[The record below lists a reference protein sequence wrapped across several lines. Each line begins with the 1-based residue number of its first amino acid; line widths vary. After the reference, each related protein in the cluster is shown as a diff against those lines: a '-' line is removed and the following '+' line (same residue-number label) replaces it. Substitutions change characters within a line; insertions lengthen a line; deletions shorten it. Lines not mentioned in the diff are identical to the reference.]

1 MLKNVL
7 VALDGS
13 EPSRRA
19 LAIGSEVAVKFDGS
33 LFLLYVIRDMQ
44 LPEGLREA
52 AEVERIQGP
61 RLNVL
66 RTVGERI
73 LDDAQRTAKK
83 LGAERIHC
91 ETRPGDPAGV
101 ILSMADQKNIDLVV
115 MGSRGLGQVKSALL
129 GSVSRKVAN
138 LAKVACLTVR

>member
-1 MLKNVL
+1 MLKNIL

-13 EPSRRA
+13 EPSRHA
-19 LAIGSEVAVKFDGS
+19 LTIASEIAVKFEGS

-83 LGAERIHC
+83 LGVEQTHC

-101 ILSMADQKNIDLVV
+101 ILSFADQKSIDLVV

-129 GSVSRKVAN
+129 GSVSRKVSN
-138 LAKVACLTVR
+138 LSKVACLTVH